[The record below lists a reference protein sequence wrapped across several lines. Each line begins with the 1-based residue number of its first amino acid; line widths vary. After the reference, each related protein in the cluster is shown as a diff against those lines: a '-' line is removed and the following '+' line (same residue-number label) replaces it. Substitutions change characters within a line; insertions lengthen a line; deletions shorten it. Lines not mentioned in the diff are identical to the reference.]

1 MVSDTGQGMDK
12 ETLSHIFE
20 PFFSTKE
27 PGKGTGLG
35 LAIVHG
41 IVKQHGGHITCYS
54 EPGLGTTFK
63 IYFPAIENNKDSEA
77 PTIESPIPGGTE
89 TVLLVD
95 DEEAIRNLGAR
106 LLNQFGYKVITAD
119 DGKKALEIYQREGD
133 GVSLVILDL
142 IMPVLDG
149 KKCLEEILRINP
161 NAKVVVAS
169 GYSDG
174 GSSDGVMV
182 AGAKGFIQKPYKMR
196 QFLTTVREILD
207 AD

>member
-1 MVSDTGQGMDK
+1 M
-12 ETLSHIFE
+12 
-20 PFFSTKE
+20 
-27 PGKGTGLG
+27 
-35 LAIVHG
+35 
-41 IVKQHGGHITCYS
+41 
-54 EPGLGTTFK
+54 
-63 IYFPAIENNKDSEA
+63 
-77 PTIESPIPGGTE
+77 
-89 TVLLVD
+89 D

-119 DGKKALEIYQREGD
+119 DGKKAIEIYQREGD